1 MSATMVGQQR
11 NCLDSDDVKS
21 QNNVR
26 NFKFLVKYF
35 YKYFQI
41 FPIFIYNEN
50 LPMKSYNFFQI
61 YKRFDRKSE
70 KTLIDKSMRKKKL
83 TKTELSLIAD
93 CFIQTF
99 EMITYFFF
107 TLQAH
112 SQRSFCFFISGWRKQ
127 YQKGKLKREN
137 SWEWSTTIFV
147 SKIVSI
153 F

>member
-70 KTLIDKSMRKKKL
+70 KTLIDKSMRKKTVKNWTFSYSRLFYTDLWNDSLLFLLCKL
-83 TKTELSLIAD
+83 I
-93 CFIQTF
+93 
-99 EMITYFFF
+99 
-107 TLQAH
+107 
-112 SQRSFCFFISGWRKQ
+112 RSAVFAFL
-127 YQKGKLKREN
+127 YQDDASNIKRVNWKGKIAGNGQLQYLFQK
-137 SWEWSTTIFV
+137 
-147 SKIVSI
+147 
-153 F
+153 

>member
-41 FPIFIYNEN
+41 FPIVIYNEN

-70 KTLIDKSMRKKKL
+70 KTLIDKSMRKKTVKNWTFSYSRL
-83 TKTELSLIAD
+83 FYTDLWNDSLL
-93 CFIQTF
+93 
-99 EMITYFFF
+99 FF

>member
-50 LPMKSYNFFQI
+50 LPMKSYNVFQI

-70 KTLIDKSMRKKKL
+70 KTLIDKSMRKKNWQKL
-83 TKTELSLIAD
+83 NFLL
-93 CFIQTF
+93 
-99 EMITYFFF
+99 
-107 TLQAH
+107 
-112 SQRSFCFFISGWRKQ
+112 
-127 YQKGKLKREN
+127 
-137 SWEWSTTIFV
+137 
-147 SKIVSI
+147 
-153 F
+153 

>member
-70 KTLIDKSMRKKKL
+70 KTLIDKSMRKKNWQKL
-83 TKTELSLIAD
+83 NFLL
-93 CFIQTF
+93 
-99 EMITYFFF
+99 
-107 TLQAH
+107 
-112 SQRSFCFFISGWRKQ
+112 
-127 YQKGKLKREN
+127 
-137 SWEWSTTIFV
+137 
-147 SKIVSI
+147 
-153 F
+153 

>member
-50 LPMKSYNFFQI
+50 LPMKSYNVFQI

-83 TKTELSLIAD
+83 TKIELSLIAD

-112 SQRSFCFFISGWRKQ
+112 SQRS
-127 YQKGKLKREN
+127 
-137 SWEWSTTIFV
+137 
-147 SKIVSI
+147 
-153 F
+153 